1 MDCGWKKVGKALQID
16 QDDLDYWE
24 NGKSMASPA
33 TGELLRNL
41 RATRPEFTIADL
53 IDILESPDVKRRD
66 VVQRIRLHL
75 QNEYLDS
82 KKQGKSCRQLPGMHV
97 ADE

>member
-16 QDDLDYWE
+16 QDDLDYWK
-24 NGKSMASPA
+24 NGKSMESPA
-33 TGELLRNL
+33 TGELLRKL

-75 QNEYLDS
+75 QNEV
-82 KKQGKSCRQLPGMHV
+82 R
-97 ADE
+97 

>member
-1 MDCGWKKVGKALQID
+1 MGKALEID

-33 TGELLRNL
+33 TGELLNKL

-53 IDILESPDVKRRD
+53 VDILESPDVKRRD

-75 QNEYLDS
+75 Q
-82 KKQGKSCRQLPGMHV
+82 KGVK
-97 ADE
+97 